1 MLLFYKYYLTN
12 RDSFFA
18 NKYNGMFSWDVT
30 DELKVVHNEL
40 YYTFLS
46 SMISLKLV
54 QNETNYSQRS
64 YHPSCKS
71 RNK

>member
-1 MLLFYKYYLTN
+1 MI
-12 RDSFFA
+12 
-18 NKYNGMFSWDVT
+18 SWDVT

-40 YYTFLS
+40 SYTFLS
-46 SMISLKLV
+46 SVISLKLV

-64 YHPSCKS
+64 YHPSYKS